1 MTKVLLVDD
10 HAIMRDGLREILASV
25 DGFELIGEA
34 ANGNDALL
42 ALQHNLPDL
51 IVMDMSMPGIS
62 GISLI
67 ERIKMLYPSLSVLV
81 LTMLDDPQIALR
93 ALKSGA
99 DGYITKDKPAA
110 ELIAALRK
118 VAAGG
123 RYVDSALAEKILFDG
138 MGVEMPHNKLSSRE
152 MDVFRMLVQGNSL
165 NEIAAQLFISN
176 KTVSTHKAHL
186 LEKMGAKSMAE
197 LIRYAVQQNL
207 FVG

>member
-138 MGVEMPHNKLSSRE
+138 MGAEMPHNKLSSRE